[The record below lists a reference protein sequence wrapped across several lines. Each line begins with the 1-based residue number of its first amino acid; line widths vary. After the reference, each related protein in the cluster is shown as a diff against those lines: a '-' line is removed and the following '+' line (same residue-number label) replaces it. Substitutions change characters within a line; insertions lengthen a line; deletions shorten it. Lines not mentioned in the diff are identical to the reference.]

1 MEGGRKEEEQEEEG
15 DEDEEG
21 GFLIGHCNG
30 SRTSLLEVI

>member
-1 MEGGRKEEEQEEEG
+1 MDGGRRRIKRRMG

-30 SRTSLLEVI
+30 RRTSLLEVI